1 MQQQLVTSSLSDVET
16 DSQSDVVDRVDGS
29 SLSSLNDESSQDSD
43 FIPEPWQETLPPPKY
58 GRQRVERDHCVSW
71 EKITFYRLRVV
82 PHFSSGIVERAKR
95 ERAWKSPHAR
105 KGDTRRGERKMRRVS
120 PFLARGDFHARSR
133 FARSTIPEE
142 IWGTTRSLNL
152 DRSWLVALFVHES
165 YSFQKTLYAS

>member
-71 EKITFYRLRVV
+71 EKITFLYNFSKLVRLCMLVNINERVDCHRSNMV
-82 PHFSSGIVERAKR
+82 YSIPSD
-95 ERAWKSPHAR
+95 KS
-105 KGDTRRGERKMRRVS
+105 TTL
-120 PFLARGDFHARSR
+120 PFLNETFFSQGKANYHWLNSDYPVIIMS
-133 FARSTIPEE
+133 
-142 IWGTTRSLNL
+142 TTRYAHVMLVEVFVTFRHANRDTYNCNL
-152 DRSWLVALFVHES
+152 H
-165 YSFQKTLYAS
+165 K